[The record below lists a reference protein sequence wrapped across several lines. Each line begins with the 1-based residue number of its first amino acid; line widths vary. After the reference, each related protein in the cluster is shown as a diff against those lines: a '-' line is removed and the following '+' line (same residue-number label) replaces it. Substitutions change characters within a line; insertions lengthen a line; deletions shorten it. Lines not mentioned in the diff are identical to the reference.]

1 MVECIL
7 CVSRPMVAEPK
18 GVSYKKV
25 FFVPSRKIILLVSVP
40 SREST
45 TSVGVKV
52 NEVRVPCI
60 PVSSLSI

>member
-18 GVSYKKV
+18 GVSYRKV
-25 FFVPSRKIILLVSVP
+25 FFVPSRKTILLVSVP
-40 SREST
+40 SLDRT
-45 TSVGVKV
+45 TSSGPKVK
-52 NEVRVPCI
+52 EVRVPCM